1 MRQISTTPKNTL
13 KIINEMNI
21 DEMKCELEQIQKIY
35 DTRVSETDDKVDILH
50 DRQLILTNNLEILT
64 KIEKIMNSYKDDDDD
79 DDDDDDGDGDE
90 NIMESPIVK
99 LITNFLKKYLNK
111 NNIME
116 ELTGING
123 KIESIKDEMKLNK
136 MLIDELKKLKI

>member
-1 MRQISTTPKNTL
+1 MHMRQISTTPKNTL

-21 DEMKCELEQIQKIY
+21 GEMKCELEQIQKTY
-35 DTRVSETDDKVDILH
+35 DTIVSETDDKVNILH
-50 DRQLILTNNLEILT
+50 DRHLILTNNLAILT
-64 KIEKIMNSYKDDDDD
+64 KIEKIMNSYKDDDY
-79 DDDDDDGDGDE
+79 DGDGDE

-116 ELTGING
+116 ELDSIKD
-123 KIESIKDEMKLNK
+123 KIESINDEMKLNK